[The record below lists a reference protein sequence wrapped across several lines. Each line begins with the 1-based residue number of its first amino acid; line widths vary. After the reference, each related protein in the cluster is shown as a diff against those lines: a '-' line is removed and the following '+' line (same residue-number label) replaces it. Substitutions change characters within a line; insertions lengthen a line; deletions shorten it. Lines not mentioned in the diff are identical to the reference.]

1 MMMRLMMCL
10 ALPLAALSC
19 PCPANEICLRN
30 RTCHCPFFRLGG
42 ACVPRR
48 FQTTVNTTLESLYAA
63 RHLLGQSPMLLT
75 IDSTNYEAMQAL
87 GATMASVGTVVTSAV
102 VDSLDALV
110 GGEPSATMEVSA
122 LALVGTK
129 VQLTVTYRLP
139 DVDFFFFYMHF
150 GSSAPPCPPF
160 DAIDSCCRG
169 AMGPEFRT
177 AGVDC
182 STDPIPQLDA
192 FVRAWGGEHAGAGRF
207 TMSIDLAQIPSVV
220 QQVYRFGVGMVV
232 FGRLAQN
239 TESRVEVQV
248 KPGLTV
254 ASSGFFQYSFVESV
268 HLQLEAYG
276 PLVFARMVV
285 KASGVTSVDSL
296 RYAISDGGEFLL
308 PSCASRQYS
317 QCGHTAVSCDVVMDA
332 DFVEVVV
339 PLINITA
346 SPQTVLVYAL
356 LTKGSSLTRVLA
368 KTDGTVLQHCHAPV
382 DVNARTK
389 DSFYLEVLQRG
400 RTLYTGPAQLV
411 NLTDVALLTLRLH
424 PLVNDTTFRFDNV
437 SVVYSLVPAERI
449 TALMAP
455 SGRVTPELEAL
466 CEGGSVCIIETLL
479 RRGVCQSAAKCE
491 WQGTDLVVMPL
502 YPWKGTALAGGAFTV
517 MACEITEGFVA
528 GVLPRRRLLGGLLD
542 RFFR

>member
-1 MMMRLMMCL
+1 
-10 ALPLAALSC
+10 
-19 PCPANEICLRN
+19 
-30 RTCHCPFFRLGG
+30 
-42 ACVPRR
+42 
-48 FQTTVNTTLESLYAA
+48 
-63 RHLLGQSPMLLT
+63 
-75 IDSTNYEAMQAL
+75 
-87 GATMASVGTVVTSAV
+87 
-102 VDSLDALV
+102 
-110 GGEPSATMEVSA
+110 
-122 LALVGTK
+122 
-129 VQLTVTYRLP
+129 
-139 DVDFFFFYMHF
+139 
-150 GSSAPPCPPF
+150 
-160 DAIDSCCRG
+160 
-169 AMGPEFRT
+169 
-177 AGVDC
+177 
-182 STDPIPQLDA
+182 
-192 FVRAWGGEHAGAGRF
+192 
-207 TMSIDLAQIPSVV
+207 
-220 QQVYRFGVGMVV
+220 MVV

-308 PSCASRQYS
+308 PSCASRRYS
-317 QCGHTAVSCDVVMDA
+317 QCGQTAIGCDVVMDA
-332 DFVEVVV
+332 DFVAVVV
-339 PLINITA
+339 PLSNITA
-346 SPQTVLVYAL
+346 LPQTVLVYAL

-382 DVNARTK
+382 DVNAHTK

-466 CEGGSVCIIETLL
+466 CEGGSVCLIETLL

-502 YPWKGTALAGGAFTV
+502 YPWKGDGAGGRRLHRHGVRDHRGLRGGRASEE
-517 MACEITEGFVA
+517 AAAGGVA
-528 GVLPRRRLLGGLLD
+528 GSFFSLSQYIKRPAGHPRPGGRAAGRIAHVTHTLDACNTRLAHNILY
-542 RFFR
+542 